1 MHNAN
6 LFIYSIL
13 MNVRNGAAK
22 YKFGNRVQCWCYP
35 DARYYHLQQE
45 FIQCFEINKATIVL
59 WEWLDIPVDNLTHYL
74 QYSRTHLHVN
84 EFFTHHQTGVNSH
97 WNSKRYNWNWHCHSV
112 CYLKY
117 DGERRILTRSL
128 VGVKICLHVIG

>member
-35 DARYYHLQQE
+35 NARYYHLQQE
-45 FIQCFEINKATIVL
+45 YIQCFEINKTTIAL
-59 WEWLDIPVDNLTHYL
+59 WEWLDIPVDNLTHIQMWHIL
-74 QYSRTHLHVN
+74 NNTIDNIPERICISTNFLHIIK
-84 EFFTHHQTGVNSH
+84 H
-97 WNSKRYNWNWHCHSV
+97 WNSKRYNWNWHCHNV

-117 DGERRILTRSL
+117 EGKKDTYTKSSW
-128 VGVKICLHVIG
+128 C